1 MEMVLLP
8 PASLSIR
15 QNVSVGKRRCT
26 KPSKAQSPLFLT
38 IALPRHW
45 HCRSR
50 LDFWRCTS
58 LIAVLAVLFLVA
70 AAVEV
75 VQDEAR
81 IGDISLKV
89 APGHCPDVRGTH
101 AGEKLTRVVSS
112 LLQQWVLGL
121 YNSAQVFGSGRFSF
135 FSSASRVLAV
145 RQSMRSGELRR
156 TEVEI
161 LQRALRLYERRALQL
176 NEVFLERQQLHT
188 GLQRCQDMF
197 RMAKKSLSLV
207 ELFRCGVEHDSSAA
221 AKHSDTEMLL
231 DCMHRRWHVVVQ
243 QHESPCHHT
252 TPGAAPMKALPVCTR
267 SYANMPVRRCEFI
280 VLQLS
285 ITYREMPVWS
295 DTRHIRWISRTRA
308 IWNREHSVIV
318 THGYEIQQ
326 LACSVAGG
334 PSLKLTICIRSHLAG
349 PAEDYRCRALRWS
362 LTYLV
367 RSACLRHTLAK
378 SEMDLMGV
386 ISNCVSKMPNQQIRR
401 SKKALLSAI
410 GKPVKA
416 CLVSRLGTNDTK
428 RDVAGPFFASGV
440 SSWIASVRGYQLRRN
455 SLEINRTMCQR
466 SELVSVFTNCKVYAS
481 AWHDAGEV
489 PLPTCE
495 PNQNWCVLEFGL
507 AVEELDMLNAGAG
520 NTPLKETET
529 RHRLSLCVSTRLESS
544 TPHRLKPDM
553 IHETRESGRGH
564 NGPTFATSNQATT
577 SGHRILCC
585 LLAEIFVQTFLI
597 VLIVLIVCGLAVVR
611 HRKHVNGRANTRVG
625 FVQSSRTAWSHCRSL
640 RSGLESKTHCC
651 PPPPPPP
658 TSAEGSITLE
668 TVCEK
673 KLNSPRVKL
682 LPSTA
687 RRKEPAGIQV
697 KPSTAYQTI
706 KCAVSAL
713 FPRCY
718 TVELTNGRWQPMH
731 MCLPFGRTEALP
743 RQEKTD
749 ACSPCS
755 SDSSAKRSVSKR
767 DRVGDQAATR
777 GNGSNRWKF
786 DSGMHTRHGPGM
798 PSITVKMV
806 ENHCF
811 PMPCSRSAP
820 VSGIPRYDVNEKESI
835 LRPRQLE
842 ELGYTCRGD
851 RKDHQSTASAE
862 PIPTA
867 GTNGSST
874 DKKSDA
880 ERNQTARSSVQ
891 DESSK
896 NLVRKRRLLF
906 NALSMSIVNQ
916 LGDAKSCL
924 TAVLNELVNLTNE
937 QERLRS
943 YRPQE
948 DAEVLSMPSLAIVL
962 MSIAKDLSLA
972 AQSNA
977 TVGNRDVV
985 QEAAC
990 TTGVTSELMQTSDMS
1005 SLDAV
1010 LKGVGRQF
1018 NAKYQDVIK
1027 CLYQLGLAHMRVSLS
1042 KASHSGQASS
1052 EEVHLHSKKACEYM
1066 RHIVSATRGDS
1077 ALYYS
1082 ARLTIAQCETILQ
1095 RYADSLQSYE
1105 DILAELSSDNSSDAM
1120 FYTCETHLGRGEI
1133 KLRTRDPQKALSIFQ
1148 KAFDVGKELRV
1159 ERDRDNIM
1167 MKALNKIA
1175 ACYRDLNKMDLSVRS
1190 YTEALEYAESIMHEV
1205 GISTV
1210 AGALGSIYE
1219 SMGNP
1224 SKASVYFSKQ
1234 YESAVRTSD
1243 YSMISLAAGNLGNA
1257 LVQQNDLSDLPK
1269 AKDLLN
1275 IALTRA
1281 EQVGNMSEV
1290 GRATCSIG
1298 NMLYVE
1304 KNYAE
1309 ALKMFRK
1316 ACQLSIE
1323 YMDRV
1328 GQQRACSNIGNVY
1341 MALEQPSLARDWYEL
1356 ARNLSPQVADAS
1368 TEANTSYNVGCCYL
1382 SLHLNEPGSEAGQ
1395 RYLLQ
1400 AEENF
1405 HNAVSLYEDMLACI
1419 GSSSYSDL
1427 LKLSLFQGYARA
1439 FRQLQFIYCTRG
1451 QHEVALEMAERSHGM
1466 TFPDMSMHQ
1475 LDNQTETAQ
1484 AIPTP
1489 LSSAEISMHAQQQT
1503 STVLIYSVC
1512 HDQLQTWVVDP
1523 RTGQITFRCKVVNPT
1538 QQLISSSTAT
1548 DKILHAQVS
1557 DAMDS
1562 VSSLND
1568 IDSSYTNDIGVS
1580 IGLGRLF
1587 DVLVGHVNDLLP
1599 KPFIGEE
1606 LVIVPCSA
1614 LAGASFA
1621 ALFDT
1626 KSGLYLSQMYAVR
1639 ILPTCRMLGKPAE
1652 LPIKR
1657 VFQPDGTAN
1666 ELEDT
1671 RQFDV
1676 LAVGNPDI
1684 PELEVGGKK
1693 WTPPKLPYAHREAVN
1708 VAQHFGCKPLLAED
1722 AHKDAVLAEL
1732 PHARLVHFATHGLD
1746 SESCLLVSQSQSS
1759 TATSGDELLRD
1770 CSITAADL
1778 ETIQMKADL
1787 VVLSSCHSSSSSNM
1801 EGLMGLGRA
1810 FLLAG
1815 AQAVIVGLWDIPD
1828 EATELLMR
1836 CFYNLARQKGW
1847 TSSSAM
1853 QHAMHQVRCFDRFAL
1868 PRYWAGFE
1876 IMGRQVILNFERPLK
1891 DYNTYWD
1898 AVVPRSLTQQQAL
1911 PCLHLNIFN
1920 DVIQWLH
1927 SPTSSTGMLINGPA
1941 ATGKTVLATQIAKYF
1956 TYAFV
1961 ESHVVWLDFS
1971 NAASLRQSA
1980 QLALKQ
1986 WHEVN
1991 SLPSSTAASAPYAFA
2006 MATGSGGG
2014 GSDDSSSKNSLAQ
2027 LLQAMGQ
2034 SSFAYLLILDGLDE
2048 LSLLQCSTEVMSFIS
2063 NSVVGALPPRLLA
2076 TSRSPLLIDMGDL
2089 CDFHQVTTSLLSS
2102 EDSLLAMLQLT
2113 AEANPSPMLN
2123 ECDAYHLSEL
2133 CQKYLSGGY
2142 PLMADQLADR
2152 VGLYPSCSFTTL
2164 KQSLDKAAGAA
2175 AA

>member
-611 HRKHVNGRANTRVG
+611 H
-625 FVQSSRTAWSHCRSL
+625 
-640 RSGLESKTHCC
+640 
-651 PPPPPPP
+651 
-658 TSAEGSITLE
+658 
-668 TVCEK
+668 
-673 KLNSPRVKL
+673 
-682 LPSTA
+682 
-687 RRKEPAGIQV
+687 
-697 KPSTAYQTI
+697 
-706 KCAVSAL
+706 
-713 FPRCY
+713 
-718 TVELTNGRWQPMH
+718 
-731 MCLPFGRTEALP
+731 
-743 RQEKTD
+743 
-749 ACSPCS
+749 
-755 SDSSAKRSVSKR
+755 
-767 DRVGDQAATR
+767 
-777 GNGSNRWKF
+777 
-786 DSGMHTRHGPGM
+786 GPGV
-798 PSITVKMV
+798 PAVPVKVV